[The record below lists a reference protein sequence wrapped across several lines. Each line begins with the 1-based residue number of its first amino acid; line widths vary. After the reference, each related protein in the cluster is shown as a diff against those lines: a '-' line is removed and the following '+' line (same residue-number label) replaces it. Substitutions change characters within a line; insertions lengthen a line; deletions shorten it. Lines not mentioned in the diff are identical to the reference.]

1 MTATSPSEDRTLLLL
16 LLALT
21 IVTGLVDAASYLALG
36 HVFTANMTGNVV
48 FLGFAVAG
56 TPGLSMGRSGAALA
70 AFLVGAVIGS
80 RMAARLSAGYR
91 YRRFWISLAFA
102 IEAGLLFAATAV
114 SAPSSDLSR
123 EAARLY
129 AVIGLI
135 AVAMGLRN
143 ALVRKLAVRDVVT
156 TNVLT
161 TTITALSAD
170 LSLHAAPNSGWL
182 RHALTIGL
190 MFLGAGAGAW
200 LLRFSPALTLGV
212 SGAISGLCALGAL
225 LGLKPTEAP
234 RAI

>member
-80 RMAARLSAGYR
+80 RMAARLSAGC
-91 YRRFWISLAFA
+91 RRFWISLAFA

-225 LGLKPTEAP
+225 LGLKPAEAP
-234 RAI
+234 RAT

>member
-80 RMAARLSAGYR
+80 RMAARLSAG

-234 RAI
+234 RAT

>member
-1 MTATSPSEDRTLLLL
+1 
-16 LLALT
+16 
-21 IVTGLVDAASYLALG
+21 
-36 HVFTANMTGNVV
+36 
-48 FLGFAVAG
+48 
-56 TPGLSMGRSGAALA
+56 
-70 AFLVGAVIGS
+70 
-80 RMAARLSAGYR
+80 MAAWLNAG
-91 YRRFWISLAFA
+91 YRRFWISVAFA

-114 SAPSSDLSR
+114 SARSSDLSR

-161 TTITALSAD
+161 TTITALAAD
-170 LSLHAAPNSGWL
+170 LSVHAAPNSGWL
-182 RHALTIGL
+182 RRVVTIVM

-200 LLRFSPALTLGV
+200 LVRFSPALTLGV

-225 LGLKPTEAP
+225 LGPKPIEAP
-234 RAI
+234 RAT